1 MKINLGLVLI
11 LLVSFLSIN
20 KILPQTKEDSSKVK
34 LKIDAFSNMLRNY
47 DVTFNEKLNNID
59 TLKKMARIMYETNES
74 DAIETENIRNR
85 MIGLNKAKDSGEP
98 DSIPPAIIIGTIL
111 DKIEENISTSVC
123 ALTKTAFFLKAQVIK
138 SELVKHEIKHKMKGK
153 DEISYTGRI
162 DVTVKIEETIKGENR
177 FKVGEEIKFIYFPFW
192 RENAASTFI
201 VGGSYFLPLDILTNV
216 EGSKMVV
223 LRTLDTKEKIKGKKP
238 SLGCFPIEQSN
249 LIDVNN
255 YFGFGENILW
265 PEFRDKMI
273 SLINLIKSW

>member
-1 MKINLGLVLI
+1 
-11 LLVSFLSIN
+11 LSIN
-20 KILPQTKEDSSKVK
+20 KIIPQGNEDSSKVK

-47 DVTFNEKLNNID
+47 DATFNENLNNID
-59 TLKKMARIMYETNES
+59 TLKKMTRILYETNES
-74 DAIETENIRNR
+74 DAIATENIRNR
-85 MIGLNKAKDSGEP
+85 MIELNKAKYSGEP

-111 DKIEENISTSVC
+111 DKIEVNISTAAC
-123 ALTKTAFFLKAQVIK
+123 ALTKTAFFLKAKVIK

-153 DEISYTGRI
+153 DKISYTGRV
-162 DVTVKIEETIKGENR
+162 DVTIKIEETIKGENR

-192 RENAASTFI
+192 REDAASTFTE
-201 VGGSYFLPLDILTNV
+201 GGSYFLPLDILTNV

-223 LRTLDTKEKIKGKKP
+223 LRTLDTSEKIPSKKP
-238 SLGCFPIEQSN
+238 SLGCFPVENGN

-255 YFGFGENILW
+255 YFGFGENIPW